1 MGIFDRLGKK
11 ENQKI
16 EGDIGFYGLADWWL
30 SEFTEEERQYIVD
43 RYKPMGTGSGESHLI
58 KGKITSIE
66 DNFGDHPVT
75 LFLSGLAGWFR
86 SKADSH
92 IAERINKK
100 MRELGKVNSV
110 DRPGNYQGRHYTT
123 YLEEIKELKRSNS
136 TDELER
142 LLLGLIDATEAQ
154 AKVEGYGVAPYYT
167 EQLAIL
173 YRKQGEYFKEIKI
186 LSRYIKAA
194 QQVKDCRS
202 MAGIVERLEK
212 AKLLH
217 EKASQKKG

>member
-1 MGIFDRLGKK
+1 MGIFDRFGKK

-43 RYKPMGTGSGESHLI
+43 KYKPMGTGSGESHLI
-58 KGKITSIE
+58 KGKIIHL
-66 DNFGDHPVT
+66 DYPVT
-75 LFLSGLAGWFR
+75 MFLSGLAGWFR

-100 MRELGKVNSV
+100 MRELGRLNPIDK
-110 DRPGNYQGRHYTT
+110 PGYYQGRHYTT

-154 AKVEGYGVAPYYT
+154 AKVQGYGVAPYYT

-186 LSRYIKAA
+186 LSRYIWAA

-202 MAGIVERLEK
+202 MAGIAERLEK

>member
-1 MGIFDRLGKK
+1 MGIFDRFAKK
-11 ENQKI
+11 DNQKI
-16 EGDIGFYGLADWWL
+16 EGYIGYYGLADWWL

-43 RYKPMGTGSGESHLI
+43 RFRPMGTGSGGSSLI
-58 KGKITSIE
+58 KGKIASLE
-66 DNFGDHPVT
+66 DTFGEHPVT

-100 MRELGKVNSV
+100 MRELGKVNTV

-136 TDELER
+136 ADELER

-154 AKVEGYGVAPYYT
+154 AKVEGYGIAPYYT

-186 LSRYIKAA
+186 LSRYIWATQA
-194 QQVKDCRS
+194 LHDQIGDG
-202 MAGIVERLEK
+202 MVERLEK

-217 EKASQKKG
+217 EKAIQKKG